1 MSQNKRGNPRRSIF
15 FVDVGKLRPMKTAF
29 LFDLDGTLLDS
40 KGDLADAANAARTA
54 LGLAPLPDA
63 EVEKHTGWG
72 MAMLL
77 KGVLPEADAA
87 GLGRARELFIAHYRA
102 HLAVRSRPYPS
113 VPAMFDA
120 LAGHP
125 LGLVTNKPA
134 MFGAPLLDLLD
145 WTRRFE
151 VRVFGDSL
159 PERKPAPEPLLHAI
173 DRLGYAKA
181 DCVYV
186 GDTPIDRETAA
197 AAGVRFVCVA
207 WGRAAP
213 ESSEVVGDLAELARL
228 PGVQTEGRP
237 GP

>member
-1 MSQNKRGNPRRSIF
+1 
-15 FVDVGKLRPMKTAF
+15 MKTAF

-77 KGVLPEADAA
+77 KGVLPEADAE
-87 GLGRARELFIAHYRA
+87 GLARARELFIAYYRG
-102 HLAVRSRPYPS
+102 HLAVRSRAYPS

-134 MFGAPLLDLLD
+134 MFGAPLLDHLD
-145 WTRRFE
+145 WTRRFAA
-151 VRVFGDSL
+151 RVFGDTL
-159 PERKPAPEPLLHAI
+159 PERKPHPEPLLHAI
-173 DRLGYAKA
+173 RALGYPRER
-181 DCVYV
+181 CIYV

-213 ESSEVVGDLAELARL
+213 ESAEVVDDLAALSRL
-228 PGVQTEGRP
+228 PGVEVEGSPRP
-237 GP
+237 

>member
-1 MSQNKRGNPRRSIF
+1 
-15 FVDVGKLRPMKTAF
+15 MKTAF

-63 EVEKHTGWG
+63 EVERHTGWG

-87 GLGRARELFIAHYRA
+87 GLARARELFIQYYRG

-113 VPAMFDA
+113 VAPMFEA

-134 MFGAPLLDLLD
+134 MFGAPLLDHLA
-145 WTRRFE
+145 WTDRFD
-151 VRVFGDSL
+151 VRVFGDTL

-173 DRLGYAKA
+173 ERLRLSPAE
-181 DCVYV
+181 CVYV

-213 ESSEVVGDLAELARL
+213 EATEVLADLAELVRL
-228 PGVQTEGRP
+228 PGVSRT
-237 GP
+237 